1 MTLYSILRGF
11 ELFCLPAPHRI
22 TSSFEPKE
30 FLAALNDYPRK
41 SLEAIQIRVVKRAVG
56 LHCISDRIDGPVR
69 DREVAVPDSA
79 RSATV
84 AIAVERDEADTTELP
99 KTSSGELSLF
109 LKSIRSKQACG

>member
-79 RSATV
+79 SSDTV
-84 AIAVERDEADTTELP
+84 AIAVESDKVKTTEIT
-99 KTSSGELSLF
+99 KTSYTVLYLYLIIISS
-109 LKSIRSKQACG
+109 